1 MNKEDILEQSRQE
14 NWGKPDELEVT
25 ALGKAARMGMLVGG
39 VICLVLFELS
49 TMIWNRPD
57 IASAAW
63 MIYLAMIGS
72 NNLVLY
78 KHLKQESK
86 LLLGILCL
94 AGALFFMVSFIVLV
108 SHEGS

>member
-1 MNKEDILEQSRQE
+1 MNKEDILEKSRQE
-14 NWGKPDELEVT
+14 GKT
-25 ALGKAARMGMLVGG
+25 ARMGMLVGG
-39 VICLVLFELS
+39 VICLVLSELS
-49 TMIWNRPD
+49 WMIWDRPD
-57 IASAAW
+57 IFCVSW

-94 AGALFFMVSFIVLV
+94 TGAVFLMVCFIVLV